1 MRKIKI
7 SLRIKPQLITFGT
20 TILLYLI
27 LALFSPFDAFTTL
40 VVFTL
45 IALMSYSLAN
55 IIFSLA
61 TGFMSIS
68 ERIMNVL
75 HSSIIS
81 LLTLVSVMLSM
92 EKHMFNI
99 EIIMSFLILSF
110 FIIGGIYIV
119 FGFMNTGFPKSLRL
133 ANILLGI
140 ITLLLSLVALLF
152 PLLGYLLLTI
162 ILTSLTVIK
171 KVLELES

>member
-7 SLRIKPQLITFGT
+7 ALRIKPQLITFGAA
-20 TILLYLI
+20 ILFYVI
-27 LALFSPFDAFTTL
+27 LAFFSPFDAFSTL

-61 TGFMSIS
+61 PGFMSIS
-68 ERIMNVL
+68 ERIMNIL
-75 HSSIIS
+75 HSSVIFI
-81 LLTLVSVMLSM
+81 LTLVSVMLSM
-92 EKHMFNI
+92 EKHMFSI
-99 EIIMSFLILSF
+99 EVIMSFLIISF

-119 FGFMNTGFPKSLRL
+119 FGLMTTGFPKSFRL
-133 ANILLGI
+133 ANFLLGI
-140 ITLLLSLVALLF
+140 IALLLSLVAILF
-152 PLLGYLLLTI
+152 PLLGYSLLTI

-171 KVLELES
+171 KFLELES

>member
-7 SLRIKPQLITFGT
+7 GLRIKPQLITFGT
-20 TILLYLI
+20 TILLYFL

-40 VVFTL
+40 IVFTL

-61 TGFMSIS
+61 PGFMSVS
-68 ERIMNVL
+68 ERIINVL
-75 HSSIIS
+75 HSSIIF

-92 EKHMFNI
+92 EKPMFSI
-99 EIIMSFLILSF
+99 EVIMSFLIISF

-119 FGFMNTGFPKSLRL
+119 FGLINTGFPKSFRL
-133 ANILLGI
+133 ANFILGI

-162 ILTSLTVIK
+162 ILSSLTVIK
-171 KVLELES
+171 KVSELEA